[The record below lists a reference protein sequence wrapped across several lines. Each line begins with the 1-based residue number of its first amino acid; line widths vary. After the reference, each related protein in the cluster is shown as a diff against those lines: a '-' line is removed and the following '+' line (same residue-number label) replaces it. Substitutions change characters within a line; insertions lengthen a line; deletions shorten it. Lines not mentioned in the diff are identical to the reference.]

1 MKGSTNYLPLTM
13 LSLKQIREY
22 EPKLKDA
29 SDEEVALIREKL
41 YELGHIAM
49 DSYNDSKFPLGSTN
63 IDEDK

>member
-1 MKGSTNYLPLTM
+1 M

-22 EPKLKDA
+22 EPKLQHA

-49 DSYNDSKFPLGSTN
+49 DSYKEHSDSKFPVGSKDSN
-63 IDEDK
+63 DY

>member
-1 MKGSTNYLPLTM
+1 M

-41 YELGHIAM
+41 YELG
-49 DSYNDSKFPLGSTN
+49 YNDSKFPVGSTN

>member
-1 MKGSTNYLPLTM
+1 M

-49 DSYNDSKFPLGSTN
+49 DSYNDSKFPVGSTN